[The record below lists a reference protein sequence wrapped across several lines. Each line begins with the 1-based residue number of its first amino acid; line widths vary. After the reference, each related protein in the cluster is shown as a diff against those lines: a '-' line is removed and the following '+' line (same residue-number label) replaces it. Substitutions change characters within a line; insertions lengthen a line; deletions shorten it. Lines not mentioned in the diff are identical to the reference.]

1 MFRARGSAGGMGEAA
16 SRLADAQAV
25 LQSNAASLPLVC
37 LGDSIDLGMDTEGG
51 VMKGHGAMMV
61 DETQLQAT
69 VCGVVER
76 VNKLVSVRALKGR
89 YTAQVRLP
97 LLGIPQKQSNT
108 GSICNLC
115 VQSCQSE
122 PGLHWI

>member
-1 MFRARGSAGGMGEAA
+1 MFQAVGAAPGLGEAA
-16 SRLADAQAV
+16 SKLADAQAI

-37 LGDSIDLGMDTEGG
+37 LGDSIDLGTDAEGG
-51 VMKGHGAMMV
+51 VMKGHGAMLV

-89 YTAQVRLP
+89 YTAQVRV
-97 LLGIPQKQSNT
+97 
-108 GSICNLC
+108 C
-115 VQSCQSE
+115 SCAFCSFVM
-122 PGLHWI
+122 GRNCCS